1 MSSSGAASNSKA
13 RKSLASTWPTRED
26 SFNNPETPSK
36 SLMGSSDASILFSPP
51 GILKET
57 LPDDS
62 GFDSL
67 NNHRMSVAGTSA
79 TDSPS
84 STSITS
90 TSNQAAT
97 MVNAGRSPPKN
108 KASCMMTLKF
118 EDWWSRMSTYLQLDV
133 RWNMI
138 ACGKTRPTLEMTEQA
153 RGFLSSMQPRSL
165 DLWSFQYQWQK
176 TTSCNWSWKVNFS
189 REIKVVNSQIGQN
202 RCQFTNYF
210 SKMKKKKSRQNAP
223 LRRIVILSS
232 PFDTCIALENWR
244 LTAHYRNELYVC

>member
-13 RKSLASTWPTRED
+13 RKSLASNWPTRED

-90 TSNQAAT
+90 TSNQVT
-97 MVNAGRSPPKN
+97 KIAGGSPPKN

-118 EDWWSRMSTYLQLDV
+118 EDW
-133 RWNMI
+133 
-138 ACGKTRPTLEMTEQA
+138 
-153 RGFLSSMQPRSL
+153 
-165 DLWSFQYQWQK
+165 
-176 TTSCNWSWKVNFS
+176 
-189 REIKVVNSQIGQN
+189 
-202 RCQFTNYF
+202 
-210 SKMKKKKSRQNAP
+210 
-223 LRRIVILSS
+223 
-232 PFDTCIALENWR
+232 
-244 LTAHYRNELYVC
+244 